1 MSYNHLTIEE
11 RACIYQFLNLGM
23 SIRKI
28 AQALKRSPST
38 ISREIKRNSS
48 KIKNSRGDYT
58 KYFPIKANDK
68 YIDRRKDCHRKSKL
82 SKDVIDYLT
91 IKINEHWSP
100 EQISIEVQILLIKCH
115 LHQPYIGSYTQKS
128 CQKPVWKI

>member
-11 RACIYQFLNLGM
+11 RSCIYQFLNLGM

-48 KIKNSRGDYT
+48 KIKLVG
-58 KYFPIKANDK
+58 
-68 YIDRRKDCHRKSKL
+68 KL
-82 SKDVIDYLT
+82 
-91 IKINEHWSP
+91 H
-100 EQISIEVQILLIKCH
+100 
-115 LHQPYIGSYTQKS
+115 
-128 CQKPVWKI
+128 

>member
-11 RACIYQFLNLGM
+11 RACIYQFLNLEM

-38 ISREIKRNSS
+38 ISREFKRNSS
-48 KIKNSRGDYT
+48 KIENSSGDYA

-68 YIDRRKDCHRKSKL
+68 YLDRKKRL
-82 SKDVIDYLT
+82 
-91 IKINEHWSP
+91 P
-100 EQISIEVQILLIKCH
+100 
-115 LHQPYIGSYTQKS
+115 
-128 CQKPVWKI
+128 

>member
-48 KIKNSRGDYT
+48 KIKNSSGNYT

-68 YIDRRKDCHRKSKL
+68 YINR
-82 SKDVIDYLT
+82 
-91 IKINEHWSP
+91 P
-100 EQISIEVQILLIKCH
+100 AIKC
-115 LHQPYIGSYTQKS
+115 QE
-128 CQKPVWKI
+128 KIKNNLS